1 MGTYELAIGYLSAG
15 HGLAMGGLPA
25 IYGLAIYGL
34 AMGWPWACH
43 GLAMGG
49 LSAIYG
55 QAIYGLAMGWLSA
68 HLLLIQMT
76 IVFK

>member
-1 MGTYELAIGYLSAG
+1 MGTYELAIGYLSVG
-15 HGLAMGGLPA
+15 HGLAMGGLS
-25 IYGLAIYGL
+25 AIYGL